1 MLSPPSFSR
10 APAQHAATPLA
21 STVVKVFQIGTADG
35 DYHEFALA
43 GNYGAYAQTFPHDA
57 EFVVGTSDPAKDWP
71 WIQPGPADSWAGSRA
86 HAFKITFGLS
96 EVTAGYYRLVL
107 DFV

>member
-1 MLSPPSFSR
+1 MKELICLGLVCFGWIF
-10 APAQHAATPLA
+10 PATAQEPAATN
-21 STVVKVFQIGTADG
+21 VVKVFQIGTADG

-71 WIQPGPADSWAGSRA
+71 WIQPGPAAGRIRSKSPSA
-86 HAFKITFGLS
+86 CLK
-96 EVTAGYYRLVL
+96 
-107 DFV
+107 